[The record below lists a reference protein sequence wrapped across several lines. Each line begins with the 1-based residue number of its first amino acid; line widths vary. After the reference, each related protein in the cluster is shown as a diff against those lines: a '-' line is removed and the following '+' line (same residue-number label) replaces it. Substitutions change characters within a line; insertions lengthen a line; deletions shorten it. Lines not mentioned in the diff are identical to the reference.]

1 MSVSAQSCVDLS
13 EQNKKYSSNVD
24 CNGNNKSSNE
34 AAGDIG
40 DRHPAVTAP

>member
-24 CNGNNKSSNE
+24 CNGNKSSNE
-34 AAGDIG
+34 APGDVG
-40 DRHPAVTAP
+40 DRHSGVTVP